1 MGSLGLGW
9 GASHQDIEENLLEVF
24 CVLISQPACI
34 LLSPFCPWSDNFDL
48 NFPWKGVGWAVRG
61 EARWQLQCRSSAPWV
76 PSQGPQPLHFQ
87 RQALPTA
94 LNPPGPTFGC
104 ESLPLQQVFHQPLD
118 LFQLWVF
125 PFHLEDSQILIGAS
139 VTELGDPDPDS
150 VLRILLLEGET
161 HRETQSRAV
170 TPGLGAGVFASP

>member
-1 MGSLGLGW
+1 M
-9 GASHQDIEENLLEVF
+9 E
-24 CVLISQPACI
+24 
-34 LLSPFCPWSDNFDL
+34 
-48 NFPWKGVGWAVRG
+48 
-61 EARWQLQCRSSAPWV
+61 SSAPWV

-94 LNPPGPTFGC
+94 LNPPRAHTFGC
-104 ESLPLQQVFHQPLD
+104 SPSLSSRSFTSPCD

-150 VLRILLLEGET
+150 VLRILLLE
-161 HRETQSRAV
+161 RDTQGRHKAGRDSRV
-170 TPGLGAGVFASP
+170 RGWGARLSPKPSVGFADYSLSNRYVSQGSE